1 MATTPEMIPVK
12 QLRGHLSDVT
22 DAVAHGHRFV
32 VTRNNKPRMALV
44 PVADLELLQAIED
57 LKDVRAIKERAEHP
71 DAPWDEVR
79 SRRGREGDYDK
90 PVSPGQVEN
99 RPRLRRGTITLS
111 DLRMHRGEILDL
123 AARHGAGHVRVFG
136 SVARGSAGPESDVD
150 LLVEIASDRSL
161 LDQIALIQDLSE
173 LLDRR
178 VDVIS
183 DRGLNPRVRQRVIE
197 EAVPL

>member
-1 MATTPEMIPVK
+1 MSATPETIAVK

-22 DAVAHGHRFV
+22 DAVANGRRFI

-44 PVADLELLQAIED
+44 PITDLEFLKSIED
-57 LKDVRAIKERAEHP
+57 LEDVRAIRERAKQP
-71 DAPWDEVR
+71 TVPWDGAW
-79 SRRGREGDYDK
+79 RR
-90 PVSPGQVEN
+90 
-99 RPRLRRGTITLS
+99 RPRLRGGTITLA
-111 DLRMHRGEILDL
+111 DLRKHRAEILDL
-123 AARHGAGHVRVFG
+123 AERHGARHVRVFG

-178 VDVIS
+178 VHVIS
-183 DRGLNPRVRQRVIE
+183 DRGLNPRVRQRVLE

>member
-1 MATTPEMIPVK
+1 MIATPETIPVK
-12 QLRGHLSDVT
+12 QLRSHLSDVT
-22 DAVAHGHRFV
+22 DAVANGRRFV

-44 PVADLELLQAIED
+44 PITDLDLLKSIED
-57 LKDVRAIKERAEHP
+57 LQDVRAIRP
-71 DAPWDEVR
+71 TAPWDEAG
-79 SRRGREGDYDK
+79 RR
-90 PVSPGQVEN
+90 
-99 RPRLRRGTITLS
+99 RPRLRGDTITLA
-111 DLRMHRGEILDL
+111 DLRKHRAEILDL
-123 AARHGAGHVRVFG
+123 AERHGARHVRVFG

-183 DRGLNPRVRQRVIE
+183 DRGLNPRVRQRVLE

>member
-1 MATTPEMIPVK
+1 MVGTPETIPVK

-22 DAVAHGHRFV
+22 DAVAQGRRFI

-44 PVADLELLQAIED
+44 PVADLDLLKAVED
-57 LKDVRAIKERAEHP
+57 LEDVRAIKERAQQP
-71 DAPWDEVR
+71 RAPWDQVS
-79 SRRGREGDYDK
+79 SRRGPK
-90 PVSPGQVEN
+90 S
-99 RPRLRRGTITLS
+99 RPRLRSDRITLS
-111 DLRMHRGEILDL
+111 DLRSQRDEILDL

-136 SVARGSAGPESDVD
+136 SVARGTAGPESDVD
-150 LLVEIASDRSL
+150 LLVEFASDRSL
-161 LDQIALIQDLSE
+161 LDQIALSQDLSD

-197 EAVPL
+197 EAVFL